1 MTAPITLIIDG
12 VAPVAKAR
20 PRMTR
25 RGHVYTPAATR
36 AYENMVRQLAALEM
50 RGKAPLQGAVR
61 IELLIELGVP
71 TSWSERKRAAAISG
85 DIWPAGKPDL
95 DNLAKAG
102 LDACSGILIA
112 DDAQIVELRAVK
124 KYGEPKLVL
133 TVWPLQSGVL
143 R

>member
-1 MTAPITLIIDG
+1 
-12 VAPVAKAR
+12 
-20 PRMTR
+20 
-25 RGHVYTPAATR
+25 
-36 AYENMVRQLAALEM
+36 
-50 RGKAPLQGAVR
+50 VR

>member
-12 VAPVAKAR
+12 
-20 PRMTR
+20 
-25 RGHVYTPAATR
+25 VYTPAATR